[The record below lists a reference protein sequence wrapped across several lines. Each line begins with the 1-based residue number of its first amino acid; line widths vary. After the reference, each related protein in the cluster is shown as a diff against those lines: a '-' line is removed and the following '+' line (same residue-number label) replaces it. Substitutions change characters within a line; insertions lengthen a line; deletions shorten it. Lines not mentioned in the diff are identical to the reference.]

1 MSALPEFPVA
11 PSGGTGAGEGGGPE
25 PRGWEQAGRGPAFFG
40 VGEGAA
46 GGECC
51 SRSPCCILIS
61 AAAATPRGRPS
72 IFHTKGRPP
81 GPPQSP
87 PHRPPPITAGQ
98 CREAEK
104 GGDRHTG
111 RDRKTQ
117 EIQAKT
123 HGVGPEGR
131 VRHSALEVQETETQ
145 VNRQTHS
152 GVETETKRQSPKLE
166 GGKTKSKKLKTS
178 TKAET
183 PRGQRKQSGTGT
195 QRQELNQ
202 AQGKSEKQ
210 TMSPEPKPEQAGA
223 WLRRYLEKCAQRQ
236 GGGREEGGEEEVV
249 RRAR

>member
-25 PRGWEQAGRGPAFFG
+25 PRGWEQAGRGPAFG

-87 PHRPPPITAGQ
+87 RHRPPPITAGQ

-145 VNRQTHS
+145 VNRHS

-210 TMSPEPKPEQAGA
+210 AMSPEPKPEQAGA